1 MNIKPLQD
9 RVVIR
14 RVEEKKESAGGIL
27 LPGSA
32 QEKQNMGEVVAVGPG
47 KASDSGTIVAMT
59 VKVGDKVMF
68 GQYNSG
74 QEVKDDNGEA
84 LLIMREDEIIAIV
97 E

>member
-14 RVEEKKESAGGIL
+14 RVEEEKETAGGII

-32 QEKQNMGEVVAVGPG
+32 QEQQNMGEVLAVGPG
-47 KASDSGTIVAMT
+47 KASDSGSLVAMT

-68 GQYNSG
+68 GQYSG
-74 QEVKDDNGEA
+74 QEVKGSDGKP
-84 LLIMREDEIIAIV
+84 LLIMREDDLIAIID
-97 E
+97 

>member
-14 RVEEKKESAGGIL
+14 RVEEQKESSGGIL

-32 QEKQNMGEVVAVGPG
+32 QEQQNMGEVLAVGPG
-47 KASDSGTIVAMT
+47 KASDSGSLIAMT

-68 GQYNSG
+68 GQYSG
-74 QEVKDDNGEA
+74 QEVKDDKGEK
-84 LLIMREDEIIAIV
+84 LIVMREDDIIAIID
-97 E
+97 

>member
-9 RVVIR
+9 RVVVR

-32 QEKQNMGEVVAVGPG
+32 QEQQNLGEVVAVGPG
-47 KASDSGTIVAMT
+47 KASDSGTIIAMT

-68 GQYNSG
+68 GQYSG
-74 QEVKDDNGEA
+74 QEVKDDNDQPVM
-84 LLIMREDEIIAIV
+84 IMREDDIIAIMG
-97 E
+97 

>member
-32 QEKQNMGEVVAVGPG
+32 QEQQNMGEVVAVGPG
-47 KASDSGTIVAMT
+47 KASDSGSIIEMT

-68 GQYNSG
+68 GQYSG
-74 QEVKDDNGEA
+74 QEVKDDDGKP
-84 LLIMREDEIIAIV
+84 LMIMREDDIIAIV

>member
-9 RVVIR
+9 RVVIK
-14 RVEEKKESAGGIL
+14 RVEEQKETAGGII

-32 QEKQNMGEVVAVGPG
+32 HEQQNEGEVVAVGPG
-47 KASDSGTIVAMT
+47 KASDSGAIIAMT

-68 GQYNSG
+68 GQYSG
-74 QEVKDDNGEA
+74 QEVKDDNGEP
-84 LLIMREDEIIAIV
+84 LMIMREDDIIAIV

>member
-32 QEKQNMGEVVAVGPG
+32 QEQQNMGEVVAVGPG
-47 KASDSGTIVAMT
+47 KASDSGNIVAMT

-68 GQYNSG
+68 GQYSG

-84 LLIMREDEIIAIV
+84 LLIMREDDIVAIV

>member
-1 MNIKPLQD
+1 MNIKPLHD

-14 RVEEKKESAGGIL
+14 QVEEEQESAGGIL

-47 KASDSGTIVAMT
+47 KASEAGSVIPMT

-68 GQYNSG
+68 GQYSG
-74 QEVKDDNGEA
+74 QEVKDDKGET
-84 LLIMREDEIIAIV
+84 LMVMREDDIIAIID
-97 E
+97 

>member
-32 QEKQNMGEVVAVGPG
+32 QEQQNTGEVVAVGPG

-59 VKVGDKVMF
+59 VKVGDQVMF
-68 GQYNSG
+68 GQYSG
-74 QEVKDDNGEA
+74 QEVKDDSGEP
-84 LLIMREDEIIAIV
+84 LLIMREDDIIAIIA
-97 E
+97 

>member
-14 RVEEKKESAGGIL
+14 QVEEEQASAGGIL

-47 KASDSGTIVAMT
+47 KVSDSGTLIAMSVA
-59 VKVGDKVMF
+59 VGNKVMF
-68 GQYNSG
+68 GQYSG
-74 QEVKDDNGEA
+74 QEVKDDQGET
-84 LLIMREDEIIAIV
+84 LMVMREDDIIAIID
-97 E
+97 

>member
-1 MNIKPLQD
+1 MNIKPLHD

-14 RVEEKKESAGGIL
+14 RVEEKKESAGGII

-32 QEKQNMGEVVAVGPG
+32 QEKQNMGEVVAAGPG
-47 KASDSGTIVAMT
+47 KASDSGAIVAMT

-68 GQYNSG
+68 GQYSG
-74 QEVKDDNGEA
+74 QEVKDDNGET
-84 LLIMREDEIIAIV
+84 LMVMREDDIIAIV

>member
-14 RVEEKKESAGGIL
+14 RVEEKKQTESGIL
-27 LPGSA
+27 LPGTA

-47 KASDSGTIVAMT
+47 RAADTGAIIAMT

-68 GQYNSG
+68 GQYSG
-74 QEVKDDNGEA
+74 QEVKDDKGQ
-84 LLIMREDEIIAIV
+84 LLMIMREDDIVAII

>member
-1 MNIKPLQD
+1 MNIKPLHD

-14 RVEEKKESAGGIL
+14 RVEEQKTTASGIV

-32 QEKQNMGEVVAVGPG
+32 QEKQNMGEVLAVGPG
-47 KASDSGTIVAMT
+47 KASDAGTIIAMT

-68 GQYNSG
+68 GQYSG
-74 QEVKDDNGEA
+74 QEVKDDQGET
-84 LLIMREDEIIAIV
+84 LLVMREDDIIAIV